1 MKCPKCGAELQED
14 SQFCNKCG
22 TKIESIIPQ
31 NITKSCDKQLAVTEL
46 NPTTQIHKSHRTIK
60 IIVVILGVLLVLVG
74 IVFGYIIPESQYN
87 KAKSLFST
95 GDFNG
100 AIVIYSSLGDYK
112 DSKNLKEQSQ
122 DALREKLKRD
132 DEKGQ
137 KEKQAVQQSNLKNE
151 MLQKIS
157 SCPLVISSQRISN
170 NSIGE
175 ALSSVTAKNTSNKT
189 IDAFTIYVY
198 CYDNFNHR
206 VNHYVDGTNIFQ
218 GIKQDKIKPNESI
231 NSTDYYWTM
240 HGFDNT
246 TKIQA
251 IVKEIH
257 YTDNTN
263 WILDDKYLSTLQQF
277 VDEEIVQTKFQ

>member
-22 TKIESIIPQ
+22 TKIESIIPP

-46 NPTTQIHKSHRTIK
+46 NPTTQIHKSHHTIK
-60 IIVVILGVLLVLVG
+60 IVGVILGLLLVLAG
-74 IVFGYIIPESQYN
+74 ITFGYIIPESQYN
-87 KAKSLFST
+87 KAKSSFSN
-95 GDFNG
+95 GDFSG
-100 AIVIYSSLGDYK
+100 AVIIYSSLGDYK

-122 DALREKLKRD
+122 NALREKLKKD

-137 KEKQAVQQSNLKNE
+137 KEKQSTQQTDLESE
-151 MLQKIS
+151 MLQKIN
-157 SCPLVISSQRISN
+157 SCPLVISTQRISN

-175 ALSSVTAKNTSNKT
+175 ALSSVTAKNTSAKT

-246 TKIQA
+246 TKIETV
-251 IVKEIH
+251 VKEIH
-257 YTDNTN
+257 YTDNTS
-263 WILDDKYLSTLQQF
+263 WSLDDKYLSTLQKF
-277 VDEEIVQTKFQ
+277 ADKEIVQTKFQ